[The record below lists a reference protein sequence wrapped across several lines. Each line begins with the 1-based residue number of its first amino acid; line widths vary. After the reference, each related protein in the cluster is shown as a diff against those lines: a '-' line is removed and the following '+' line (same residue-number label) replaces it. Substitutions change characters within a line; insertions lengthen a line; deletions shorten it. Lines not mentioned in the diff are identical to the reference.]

1 MTSTVKDLA
10 TTTDD
15 VEVQVSELLIA
26 TPDRS
31 DPLIDRSV
39 RQVLQLLRD
48 QHSME
53 AAFVGEVIDGNRIRR
68 GVAPSAPCQFVD
80 ADADPLELAFCKQA
94 MKPEFPVGCYLSA
107 PIVLN
112 DGGVYGKLYSC
123 SFSPDGGMQ
132 QQQLKKLALTA
143 QLAARLITQRMPAPG
158 VTASH

>member
-1 MTSTVKDLA
+1 MTSTVKDFA

-53 AAFVGEVIDGNRIRR
+53 AAFVGEVVDGNRIRR
-68 GVAPSAPCQFVD
+68 GVAPSAPCQFGD
-80 ADADPLELAFCKQA
+80 ADADPLDLAFCKQA
-94 MKPEFPVGCYLSA
+94 MQPEFPVGCYFSA

-112 DGGVYGKLYSC
+112 DGGVYGKLYSF
-123 SFSPDGGMQ
+123 SFSPDGAMQ

-158 VTASH
+158 ATASH